1 MIPSGVDPHTM
12 PQWESWYEHRQSLR
26 TCDVPFRHDDS
37 IEHVRTFNKPVL
49 LVKGEGSNSILH
61 KIINI
66 LAGEL
71 PNAQVM
77 TFPGGH
83 APHILSMQPF
93 MQAFTRFLPG

>member
-1 MIPSGVDPHTM
+1 M
-12 PQWESWYEHRQSLR
+12 
-26 TCDVPFRHDDS
+26 
-37 IEHVRTFNKPVL
+37 L

-61 KIINI
+61 EIINI